1 MTDALCLAAHH
12 SDETRRSARGF
23 PGSPGLPNRASQDG
37 TSKAWPQANCAPH
50 ESGLE
55 SSCWREALAEI
66 NTLLAFWPTPQGERN
81 VDWRDPSWA
90 LTRGLPAPYS
100 RCRSAGSEIF
110 LNVLKLRASLPQ
122 LLSSMIST
130 LSSVSRSA
138 GSVRTIEHDRGA
150 FLEVDCPSLSF
161 DLACLGLHGPGSS
174 VLSRSKVP
182 HLRQNS
188 WRSRCSSLGAVAYS
202 CRPPSSRAPPDGAH
216 AGFIGV

>member
-1 MTDALCLAAHH
+1 VQAKTAHPRLGH
-12 SDETRRSARGF
+12 GQIVLPTKGAWKAVAGGKHLPRSA
-23 PGSPGLPNRASQDG
+23 
-37 TSKAWPQANCAPH
+37 H
-50 ESGLE
+50 
-55 SSCWREALAEI
+55 
-66 NTLLAFWPTPQGERN
+66 FWYIGQHPRERN
-81 VDWRDPSWA
+81 VDWRDSSWA